1 MNTSQFEQESNKLKE
16 IIKLEFNLDIMK
28 HTREREYVDA
38 RAVYSFILKKRGY
51 GCAKIGRS
59 IKKSHSTVLHYLRNI
74 DVVLKQ
80 FPELYKKYK
89 RVSESYNVEYD
100 AVYDMDAV
108 DLRNYIYELRDSVDV
123 LSLQLKETKNQLAV
137 CEGNDGR
144 LSKIFHILKTRVPSG
159 KEDKLQSKLITI
171 INGL

>member
-1 MNTSQFEQESNKLKE
+1 
-16 IIKLEFNLDIMK
+16 
-28 HTREREYVDA
+28 
-38 RAVYSFILKKRGY
+38 
-51 GCAKIGRS
+51 
-59 IKKSHSTVLHYLRNI
+59 LHYLRDI

-100 AVYDMDAV
+100 PVYDMDAV

-123 LSLQLKETKNQLAV
+123 LSLQLKETKTQLAV

-144 LSKIFHILKTRVPSG
+144 LSKIFHILKTRKIDCFMYTRLGSDSLK
-159 KEDKLQSKLITI
+159 KEIDEVHKSSRKLYQAIKSVNPEEAKIL
-171 INGL
+171 LR